1 MQLYSVIMF
10 IALYMDTFND
20 TYINF
25 MDTKEN
31 TITNG
36 VFTKILYS
44 DPLFTMNGLHFLF
57 PIMFDETYSNNYNK
71 TFIKFR
77 PSFHLNRNIIIHLSQ
92 IEESV
97 LRTYNHKKQK
107 VLKLHEQLR
116 SGCVKVNSNSA
127 ITDSTRFAIKISGI
141 WENETSIGITYKISK
156 ISI

>member
-97 LRTYNHKKQK
+97 LRTYNHTKQ
-107 VLKLHEQLR
+107 
-116 SGCVKVNSNSA
+116 
-127 ITDSTRFAIKISGI
+127 
-141 WENETSIGITYKISK
+141 
-156 ISI
+156 

>member
-1 MQLYSVIMF
+1 
-10 IALYMDTFND
+10 MDTFND

-57 PIMFDETYSNNYNK
+57 PVMFDEMYSNNYSK

-77 PSFHLNRNIIIHLSQ
+77 PGFHLNRNIIIHLSR
-92 IEESV
+92 IEHMV
-97 LRTYNHKKQK
+97 LNTYNHKKQK

-116 SGCVKVNSNSA
+116 SGCIKVNSNSR
-127 ITDSTRFAIKISGI
+127 ITTSTRFAIKMSGI
-141 WENETSIGITYKISK
+141 WENDTSIGITYKISK

>member
-1 MQLYSVIMF
+1 MF

-57 PIMFDETYSNNYNK
+57 PVMFDETYSNNYSK
-71 TFIKFR
+71 
-77 PSFHLNRNIIIHLSQ
+77 NINCNN
-92 IEESV
+92 IETSCGPIGA
-97 LRTYNHKKQK
+97 
-107 VLKLHEQLR
+107 VLKEYLHR
-116 SGCVKVNSNSA
+116 HPSNGCQ
-127 ITDSTRFAIKISGI
+127 RRG
-141 WENETSIGITYKISK
+141 
-156 ISI
+156 